1 MKPTWLM
8 AERTLREISDEEEI
22 WLTIRSILTVTRVAV
37 LFGTIIVS
45 EFFEQYYFLDLTIA
59 IWSLIVGIPLF
70 FFISVLILW
79 GNKAFIPISPEEQMT
94 TILRPIL
101 ERT

>member
-1 MKPTWLM
+1 M
-8 AERTLREISDEEEI
+8 AEHSHQEKSDEEEI
-22 WLTIRSILTVTRVAV
+22 WLTIRSVLTFTRVVV
-37 LFGTIIVS
+37 LFGTIVVS
-45 EFFEQYYFLDLTIA
+45 ELFEEYYILDLTVA

-70 FFISVLILW
+70 FVISILILW
-79 GNKAFIPISPEEQMT
+79 GNKAFIPVSPQEQVS

>member
-1 MKPTWLM
+1 M
-8 AERTLREISDEEEI
+8 AERPLREISDEEEI
-22 WLTIRSILTVTRVAV
+22 WLPIRSILTVTRVAV
-37 LFGTIIVS
+37 LIGTIIVS
-45 EFFEQYYFLDLTIA
+45 EFFEQYYFLDLTVA

>member
-1 MKPTWLM
+1 M
-8 AERTLREISDEEEI
+8 AERPLREISDEEEI
-22 WLTIRSILTVTRVAV
+22 WLTIRSILTVMRVAV
-37 LFGTIIVS
+37 LLGTIIVS

>member
-1 MKPTWLM
+1 M
-8 AERTLREISDEEEI
+8 AERPHREISDEEEI

-37 LFGTIIVS
+37 LLGTIIVS
-45 EFFEQYYFLDLTIA
+45 EFFEQYYFLNLTIA
-59 IWSLIVGIPLF
+59 IWSLIIGIPLF

-79 GNKAFIPISPEEQMT
+79 GNKAFIPMSPEEQMS

-101 ERT
+101 ERA

>member
-1 MKPTWLM
+1 M
-8 AERTLREISDEEEI
+8 AERNLREISDEEEI
-22 WLTIRSILTVTRVAV
+22 WLTIRSVLTVTRVAV
-37 LFGTIIVS
+37 LFGTILVS
-45 EFFEQYYFLDLTIA
+45 VFFEEYYSLDLTVA

-79 GNKAFIPISPEEQMT
+79 GNKAFIPVSPQEQMT

>member
-1 MKPTWLM
+1 M
-8 AERTLREISDEEEI
+8 AERNLREISDEEEI
-22 WLTIRSILTVTRVAV
+22 WLTIRSVLTVTRVAV
-37 LFGTIIVS
+37 LFGTILIS
-45 EFFEQYYFLDLTIA
+45 EFFEEYYFLHLTVA

-79 GNKAFIPISPEEQMT
+79 GNKAFIPVSPKEQMT

>member
-1 MKPTWLM
+1 M
-8 AERTLREISDEEEI
+8 ADRPLREISDEEEI

-37 LFGTIIVS
+37 LLGTIIVS

>member
-45 EFFEQYYFLDLTIA
+45 EFFEQYYFLDLTVA

-70 FFISVLILW
+70 FFISVLILL
-79 GNKAFIPISPEEQMT
+79 GNKAFIPVSPEEQMT

>member
-1 MKPTWLM
+1 M
-8 AERTLREISDEEEI
+8 AERPHREISDEEEI

-37 LFGTIIVS
+37 LLGTIIVS

>member
-1 MKPTWLM
+1 M
-8 AERTLREISDEEEI
+8 AERALREISDEEEI

-37 LFGTIIVS
+37 LLGTIIVS

-70 FFISVLILW
+70 FFISILILW

>member
-1 MKPTWLM
+1 M
-8 AERTLREISDEEEI
+8 AEKKLRGKSDEEEI
-22 WLTIRSILTVTRVAV
+22 WLTIRSVLTVTRVIV

-45 EFFEQYYFLDLTIA
+45 ELFEEYYFLDLTIA
-59 IWSLIVGIPLF
+59 IWSLIVGIPVF
-70 FFISVLILW
+70 FVISLLILW
-79 GNKAFIPISPEEQMT
+79 GNKAFIPVSPQEKMT

>member
-1 MKPTWLM
+1 M
-8 AERTLREISDEEEI
+8 AERPLREISDEEEI

-37 LFGTIIVS
+37 LLGTIIVS

-70 FFISVLILW
+70 FFISFLILW

>member
-1 MKPTWLM
+1 M
-8 AERTLREISDEEEI
+8 AERPLREISDEEEI

-37 LFGTIIVS
+37 LLGTIIVS
-45 EFFEQYYFLDLTIA
+45 DFFEQCYFLDLTIA

-70 FFISVLILW
+70 FFISVLSLW
-79 GNKAFIPISPEEQMT
+79 GNKVFIPISPEEQMT

>member
-1 MKPTWLM
+1 M
-8 AERTLREISDEEEI
+8 AERTLPEKSDEEEI
-22 WLTIRSILTVTRVAV
+22 WLTIRSVLTVTRVIV

-45 EFFEQYYFLDLTIA
+45 ELFEEYYFLDLTVA
-59 IWSLIVGIPLF
+59 IWSLIIGIPLF
-70 FFISVLILW
+70 FAISMLILW
-79 GNKAFIPISPEEQMT
+79 GNKAFIPVSPQEQMT

>member
-1 MKPTWLM
+1 M
-8 AERTLREISDEEEI
+8 AERNFREISDEEEI
-22 WLTIRSILTVTRVAV
+22 WLTIRSVLTVTRVAV
-37 LFGTIIVS
+37 LFGTILVS
-45 EFFEQYYFLDLTIA
+45 EFFEEYYFLDLTVA

-79 GNKAFIPISPEEQMT
+79 GNKVFIPVSPQEQMT